1 MNYLGDGGQTIKGSG
16 QVILFEQFT
25 DLLIDNHQQ

>member
-1 MNYLGDGGQTIKGSG
+1 MHGGSTNKGSG